1 MRYGGDSAGE
11 RQGKIQLEITP
22 VARHHEHAHKGIS
35 GSSELLRFP
44 IEQLE
49 WTYRVLSKAQPAHT
63 RPLCRRL
70 GHRHPRKCRAARY
83 PLPHVPSTTRPT
95 WFRTRYPLPA
105 IRLGRASKAS
115 IAALLATYLLR
126 DRAFSPLGARLS

>member
-1 MRYGGDSAGE
+1 MRSKKVYFRICILELREGVFAFQPTGLAIGIVE
-11 RQGKIQLEITP
+11 NAAQLDI
-22 VARHHEHAHKGIS
+22 
-35 GSSELLRFP
+35 
-44 IEQLE
+44 
-49 WTYRVLSKAQPAHT
+49 LSHMCP
-63 RPLCRRL
+63 P
-70 GHRHPRKCRAARY
+70 
-83 PLPHVPSTTRPT
+83 PSTTRPT